1 VKAIVRAI
9 DVGYRYT
16 KWVAGV
22 EDGHVHCKCFPS
34 VAPLET
40 GRDLAEA
47 LGRKRKTVVIEVDG
61 LRYEVG
67 PDALLAQETSCPS
80 RKPRARGWMKRSANP
95 VMRPT
100 VHSDDATRQPPGT
113 RGPYLWHGRSAGL
126 APLAKL

>member
-40 GRDLAEA
+40 RRDLAEA

-67 PDALLAQETSCPS
+67 PDALLAQETSPS
-80 RKPRARGWMKRSANP
+80 QNMDDDFALTPEYLALVRGALRREGRDLHPLIASRSA
-95 VMRPT
+95 RI
-100 VHSDDATRQPPGT
+100 
-113 RGPYLWHGRSAGL
+113 
-126 APLAKL
+126 